1 MLIIIYFLINFYFST
16 IFDIII
22 IYFVLLFFLLQ
33 LLPKKRGVVMNS
45 NKIVGKEIG
54 TVSVHMYKD
63 IETGSPF
70 FYVDAEN
77 KDVLQLSHVIEKT
90 LVNY

>member
-1 MLIIIYFLINFYFST
+1 MQNT
-16 IFDIII
+16 E
-22 IYFVLLFFLLQ
+22 
-33 LLPKKRGVVMNS
+33 
-45 NKIVGKEIG
+45 IVGKEVGI
-54 TVSVHMYKD
+54 VSVHMYRD

-77 KDVLQLSHVIEKT
+77 KEVLQLSHIIEKT